1 MRPYQE
7 DSYKTSF
14 RSVVSA
20 AAGDRAQLAET
31 YFYPTSGGQ
40 PFDTGFLGFG
50 EERSAVIEVGLED
63 GHVWH
68 RLAGPVPEVG
78 RAVTAELEWPRRYRH
93 MQRHTAQHL
102 LSGAFVQ
109 LDPAFETRSVS
120 LMGPV
125 CTLDLGGGP
134 AESDL
139 SRAETLVNEVCYRNL
154 EIHSFEVDDAEV
166 RRYPLRRPPKVS
178 GRIRLVQ
185 MGDFEL
191 SACGGT
197 HLRSTAEAL
206 PVKLLRLER
215 VKGGLARVHFR
226 AGWEA
231 LRDYEQKH
239 DLVTALALGFNT
251 QPAEVGTRVEALR
264 NELQNTQRVL
274 TDARRRLAQGLAE
287 SLLRDAE
294 NGLVVHTLDA
304 ADADL
309 LGPLAGAL
317 VRRPGTV
324 ALLAAVTGGRAEVLF
339 ARADDAGADM
349 REVLSA
355 TLTPLGGRGG
365 GSAARAQG
373 SGRAEGLAGALGAAA
388 AHARDAL
395 GRE

>member
-7 DSYKTSF
+7 NSYKTSF

-20 AAGDRAQLAET
+20 AQGDRVRLAET

-40 PFDTGFLGFG
+40 PFDTGSLSFNGQQA
-50 EERSAVIEVGLED
+50 AVVEVGLE
-63 GHVWH
+63 GRYVWH
-68 RLAGPVPEVG
+68 RLEGPVPEVG
-78 RAVTAELEWPRRYRH
+78 AAVDGTLEWSRRYRH

-109 LDPAFETRSVS
+109 LGGAFETRSVS

-125 CTLDLGGGP
+125 CTLDLGGNP
-134 AESDL
+134 AEPDL
-139 SRAETLVNEVCYRNL
+139 SRAETLVNDVCYQNL
-154 EIHSFEVDDAEV
+154 EIHSFEIDPSEV
-166 RRYPLRRPPKVS
+166 ERYPLRRPPKVS
-178 GRIRLVQ
+178 GRVRLVQ

-197 HLRSTAEAL
+197 HLKSTAEAL

-231 LRDYEQKH
+231 LGDFEQKH

-251 QPAEVGTRVEALR
+251 QPSKVGTRVEALR
-264 NELQNTQRVL
+264 NELQDTQRAL
-274 TDARRRLAQGLAE
+274 TDTRRRLAQGLAE
-287 SLLRDAE
+287 TLVQNQGS
-294 NGLVVHTLDA
+294 LVVHTLDT

-309 LGPLAGAL
+309 LGPLTQAL
-317 VRRPGTV
+317 VRRPGT
-324 ALLAAVTGGRAEVLF
+324 ASLLAAVTDGRAQLLF
-339 ARADDAGADM
+339 ARADDARADM

-355 TLTPLGGRGG
+355 ALASLNGRGG

-373 SGRAEGLAGALGAAA
+373 SGRAEGLAEALEAAA
-388 AHARDAL
+388 THVRDAP

>member
-1 MRPYQE
+1 M
-7 DSYKTSF
+7 
-14 RSVVSA
+14 SA
-20 AAGDRAQLAET
+20 AQGDRVRLAET

-40 PFDTGFLGFG
+40 PFDTGSLSFNGQQA
-50 EERSAVIEVGLED
+50 AVVEVGLE
-63 GHVWH
+63 GGYVWH
-68 RLAGPVPEVG
+68 RLEGPVPEVG
-78 RAVTAELEWPRRYRH
+78 AAIDGQLEWSRRYRH

-109 LDPAFETRSVS
+109 LSEAFKTRSVS

-125 CTLDLGGGP
+125 CTLDLGGNP
-134 AESDL
+134 AEADL
-139 SRAETLVNEVCYRNL
+139 QRAETAVNDVCYQNL
-154 EIHSFEVDDAEV
+154 EIHSFEIDPSEV
-166 RRYPLRRPPKVS
+166 ERYPLRRPPKVT
-178 GRIRLVQ
+178 GRVRLVQ

-231 LRDYEQKH
+231 LEDFQQKH

-251 QPAEVGTRVEALR
+251 QPAEVGTRVEALKT
-264 NELQNTQRVL
+264 ELQTAQREL

-287 SLLRDAE
+287 TLLQ
-294 NGLVVHTLDA
+294 NQGGLLVHVLNA

-309 LGPLAGAL
+309 LGPLTQAL
-317 VRRPGTV
+317 VSRPGT
-324 ALLAAVTGGRAEVLF
+324 ASLLAAVTNGRAQLLF
-339 ARADDAGADM
+339 ARADDVQADM
-349 REVLSA
+349 REALQVALA
-355 TLTPLGGRGG
+355 FLEGRGG

-373 SGRAEGLAGALGAAA
+373 SGSATGLAEALEAAA
-388 AHARDAL
+388 THVRDAS

>member
-14 RSVVSA
+14 QSVVLA
-20 AAGDRAQLAET
+20 AQGDRVRLAET

-40 PFDTGFLGFG
+40 PFDTGFLDFAG
-50 EERSAVIEVGLED
+50 ERAAVVAVEVED

-68 RLAGPVPEVG
+68 RLEGPVPEVG
-78 RAVTAELEWPRRYRH
+78 AAVDGQLEWSRRYRH

-102 LSGAFVQ
+102 LSQVFVQ
-109 LDPAFETRSVS
+109 LSDAFETRSVS

-125 CTLDLGGGP
+125 CTLDLGGSP
-134 AESDL
+134 AETDL
-139 SRAETLVNEVCYRNL
+139 QRAETLVNEICYRNL
-154 EIHSFEVDDAEV
+154 EIRSFEIDQSEV
-166 RRYPLRRPPKVS
+166 ERYPLRRPPKVS
-178 GRIRLVQ
+178 GRVRLVQ

-197 HLRSTAEAL
+197 HLGSTAEAL

-231 LRDYEQKH
+231 LEDFELKH
-239 DLVTALALGFNT
+239 DLVTALALEFNT
-251 QPAEVGTRVEALR
+251 QPAEVGARVEALKT
-264 NELQNTQRVL
+264 ELRTAQRSL
-274 TDARRRLAQGLAE
+274 TDTRRRLAQALAE
-287 SLLRDAE
+287 TLLQ
-294 NGLVVHTLDA
+294 NQGSLVVHTLDA

-309 LGPLAGAL
+309 LGPLTQAL
-317 VRRPGTV
+317 VSRPGTA
-324 ALLAAVTGGRAEVLF
+324 ALLAAVTDGRAQLLF
-339 ARADDAGADM
+339 ARADDVQADM

-355 TLTPLGGRGG
+355 ALASLNGRGG

-373 SGRAEGLAGALGAAA
+373 SGKAEGLAGALGAAV
-388 AHARDAL
+388 RRL
-395 GRE
+395 EGSS

>member
-1 MRPYQE
+1 MQPYQE

-20 AAGDRAQLAET
+20 AQGDRVQLADT

-40 PFDTGFLGFG
+40 PFDTGLLSFAGQQA
-50 EERSAVIEVGLED
+50 AVIEVEVEG

-68 RLAGPVPEVG
+68 RLEGPVPEVG
-78 RAVTAELEWPRRYRH
+78 TAVDGQLEWPRRYRQ

-102 LSGAFVQ
+102 LSQAFVQ
-109 LDPAFETRSVS
+109 LGETFETRSVS

-125 CTLDLGGGP
+125 CTLDLGGSP
-134 AESDL
+134 AETDL
-139 SRAETLVNEVCYRNL
+139 QRAEILVNEICYRNL
-154 EIHSFEVDDAEV
+154 EIHSFEIDQSEV
-166 RRYPLRRPPKVS
+166 ERYPLRRPPKVS
-178 GRIRLVQ
+178 GRVRLVQ

-231 LRDYEQKH
+231 LEDFEQKH

-251 QPAEVGTRVEALR
+251 QPAEVGVRVEILKT
-264 NELQNTQRVL
+264 ELQTAQRTL
-274 TDARRRLAQGLAE
+274 TDTRRRLAQTLAE
-287 SLLRDAE
+287 TLLQ
-294 NGLVVHTLDA
+294 NQGSLVVHTLDA
-304 ADADL
+304 DDADL
-309 LGPLAGAL
+309 LGPLTQAL
-317 VRRPGTV
+317 VRRPGT
-324 ALLAAVTGGRAEVLF
+324 ASLLAAVTDGRAQLLF
-339 ARADDAGADM
+339 ARADDVQADM

-355 TLTPLGGRGG
+355 ALALLNGRGG

-373 SGRAEGLAGALGAAA
+373 SGSATELTEALGAAVRRLEA
-388 AHARDAL
+388 
-395 GRE
+395 GS